1 MKKLIAV
8 CLSLVML
15 FTLFPLDG
23 FATEN
28 TQSEYDQ
35 LIALACEVFP
45 EYSSAIRCENICT
58 YSMPRSSN
66 PMEVIYRETREISD
80 TESMSIALLSGGNAI
95 VIYNNFA
102 TTTYTSN
109 TSDIGSVG
117 VSGTASFKV
126 SMNNAYF
133 ILNNVEFTIYET
145 GSDYFTDFGS
155 VDECTFYSYDDITL
169 TSTHIEYSIRGTS
182 YGTDFFRFKL
192 YFENNK
198 LIATA

>member
-15 FTLFPLDG
+15 FAFLPVYGL
-23 FATEN
+23 AAEN
-28 TQSEYDQ
+28 TQSEHDQ

-45 EYSSAIRCENICT
+45 EYASAIRCENTCT
-58 YSMPRSSN
+58 YTMQRSSN

-95 VIYNNFA
+95 IIYNNFA

-109 TSDIGSVG
+109 TTDIGSVG

-133 ILNNVEFTIYET
+133 KLNNVEFTIYET
-145 GSDYFTDFGS
+145 GGDYFTDFGT
-155 VDECTFYSYDDITL
+155 VDECTFYSFEDITL

-198 LIATA
+198 LVATA

>member
-1 MKKLIAV
+1 MKKLISI

-15 FTLFPLDG
+15 FLLFPIDA
-23 FATEN
+23 FAAEN

-45 EYSSAIRCENICT
+45 EYASAIRCENICT
-58 YSMPRSSN
+58 YTMPRSSN

-133 ILNNVEFTIYET
+133 KLNNVEFTIYET
-145 GSDYFTDFGS
+145 GGDYFTDFGT
-155 VDECTFYSYDDITL
+155 VDECTFYSFEDITL

-198 LIATA
+198 LVATA

>member
-8 CLSLVML
+8 CLSLIMVL
-15 FTLFPLDG
+15 ACFPVYA
-23 FATEN
+23 FAAEN

-45 EYSSAIRCENICT
+45 EYASAIRCENVCSYT
-58 YSMPRSSN
+58 LPRSSD
-66 PMEVIYRETREISD
+66 PMAVIHRETREISD
-80 TESMSIALLSGGNAI
+80 SESMSIALLSSGSAI
-95 VIYNNFA
+95 IIYNNFA

-133 ILNNVEFTIYET
+133 KLNNVEFTIYET
-145 GSDYFTDFGS
+145 GSDYFTNFGR

-169 TSTHIEYSIRGTS
+169 TSTYIEYSIRGTS
-182 YGTDFFRFKL
+182 NATDFFRFKL
-192 YFENNK
+192 YFQNNK

>member
-1 MKKLIAV
+1 MKKLISI

-15 FTLFPLDG
+15 FSLFPIDA
-23 FATEN
+23 FAAEN

-45 EYSSAIRCENICT
+45 EYASAIRCENICT
-58 YSMPRSSN
+58 YTMPRSSN

-133 ILNNVEFTIYET
+133 KLNNVEFTIYET
-145 GSDYFTDFGS
+145 GGDYFTDFGT
-155 VDECTFYSYDDITL
+155 VDECTFYSYEDITL

-198 LIATA
+198 LVATA